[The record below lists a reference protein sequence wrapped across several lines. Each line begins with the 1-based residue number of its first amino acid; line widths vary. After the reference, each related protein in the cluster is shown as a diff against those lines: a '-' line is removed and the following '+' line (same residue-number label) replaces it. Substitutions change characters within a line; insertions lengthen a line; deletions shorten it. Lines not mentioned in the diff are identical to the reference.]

1 MSKCDYRR
9 NVGPSTYTGLLA
21 RPRHANR
28 LAEWLNEETRP
39 ELKAWLSAREDALF
53 EHYRIENDDDP
64 DRWRNLAIAL
74 ARNHVPAYKDP
85 PGRPSENMFL
95 DRVLARMYH
104 FLKNDSKRTD
114 VCIFEEINS
123 YHPDLNLNTK
133 ERLKAFKKN
142 NRRAFEAEAKIAAGM
157 IAEVGRN
164 EAHRHIWNTISMSQG
179 AHFQAQLYR
188 DYVDEWPHIDED
200 FLEG

>member
-1 MSKCDYRR
+1 MSKGDFRR

-21 RPRHANR
+21 RPRPANR
-28 LAEWLNEETRP
+28 LEEWLNEDKRP
-39 ELKAWLSAREDALF
+39 ILKAWLLDRENALF
-53 EHYRIENDDDP
+53 EHYGIENNDDP
-64 DRWRNLAIAL
+64 DRWRCLVMAL

-85 PGRPSENMFL
+85 PGRPSDNVFL
-95 DRVLARMYH
+95 DQVLARMYH
-104 FLKNDSKRTD
+104 FLKDGSERSD
-114 VCIFEEINS
+114 VCVYNEMAAS
-123 YHPDLNLNTK
+123 HPDLDVDIK

-142 NRRAFEAEAKIAAGM
+142 KREMFEAEATTAAEM

-164 EAHRHIWNTISMSQG
+164 EAHRYIFNAISMSQG
-179 AHFQAQLYR
+179 GYFQAQLYR